1 MREKESNPFDPPRR
15 RGRTGRIIF
24 YVVSTVL
31 IVLLV
36 AVLFNVIM
44 TRRNGEPPSVF
55 GYSIFIVT
63 TGSMEPEMPPGAA
76 ILVHRTEA
84 AELKVGDVITFR
96 EGQDDNGKLLVNTH
110 RIVEITQEGG
120 TYAFRTKG
128 DNNDIEDQKIRSES
142 DLIGKALV
150 VMPALG
156 KFFAFIKQPIG
167 LAVCI
172 AVPLLILLIFE
183 IVNLV
188 RLSRRSGEEAELE
201 DTGEAGE
208 LAFAEEELA
217 GESFSPAVARRRS
230 SAPETTLPPAEPIP
244 TRVAAPERGAT
255 GPFQLPRV
263 VPIQPVSVADG
274 LGGEETQRRLPM
286 VRADLSDPVVSRPA
300 ASPAG
305 DYGFHIRAEQE
316 DIPLE
321 REAPPPGRVSYVK
334 PPVRFDPA
342 LRRDSTQEFHVS
354 EKMKRSSPASVS
366 VPAPAASRP
375 VPPTAQKQKPKFV
388 ADMVSQGRDQFQI
401 EGIDVKVKPDALR
414 LAIDADTRERDI
426 SITVTS
432 EYTNVTVGTGENE
445 VNFAL
450 FRDENDDGQKVI
462 IQRKKK

>member
-1 MREKESNPFDPPRR
+1 MREKERNPYDPPRR
-15 RGRTGRIIF
+15 RGRAGRIIF
-24 YVVSTVL
+24 YVISSVL
-31 IVLLV
+31 ILLLV
-36 AVLFNVIM
+36 AVLCNVIM
-44 TRRNGEPPSVF
+44 TRRNGQPPSVF

-76 ILVHRTEA
+76 ILVRRTA
-84 AELKVGDVITFR
+84 PAELKVGDVITFR
-96 EGQDDNGKLLVNTH
+96 EGRDDNGKLLVNTH

-120 TYAFRTKG
+120 AYAFQTKG
-128 DNNDIEDQKIRSES
+128 DNNDAVDQKIRSES

-150 VMPALG
+150 VMPTLG
-156 KFFAFIKQPIG
+156 KFFAFIKQPVG

-172 AVPLLILLIFE
+172 AVPLLLLLIFE

-188 RLSRRSGEEAELE
+188 RLSRHP
-201 DTGEAGE
+201 
-208 LAFAEEELA
+208 AEEEDELEEGEEPDEEEALA
-217 GESFSPAVARRRS
+217 EESFSPAVARRR
-230 SAPETTLPPAEPIP
+230 TLAAEP
-244 TRVAAPERGAT
+244 AAPVTDPFPPRGRAAEIGTT

-263 VPIQPVSVADG
+263 VPIQPAAAAEKPG
-274 LGGEETQRRLPM
+274 REEPDRRPAA
-286 VRADLSDPVVSRPA
+286 VRADPSGLGIGRPA
-300 ASPAG
+300 AG

-321 REAPPPGRVSYVK
+321 RVEPPAGRVSYVK
-334 PPVRFDPA
+334 PPVKFDPM
-342 LRRDSTQEFHVS
+342 LRRDSTQEFRLPER
-354 EKMKRSSPASVS
+354 EK
-366 VPAPAASRP
+366 PAPAAP
-375 VPPTAQKQKPKFV
+375 APAAPPKPRAEKPKFV

-414 LAIDADTRERDI
+414 LAIDADTKERDI